1 MSGARIASR
10 KYRGK
15 SAKSPCVDLPPEG
28 KYLCCVH
35 PKLRPLTLALRTAM
49 ALVVLVLLGMI
60 GWSQRQACLRSRVVS
75 CTNHGNHIRMTMR
88 VNAND
93 GADWEIPYLPGV
105 EGHKLLVAMS
115 VAAYGTAVGGL
126 NCHHGASGFNR
137 GGWQCVNLPKSQ
149 WLELLDR
156 WDKSKP
162 TNLIGADGVPIY
174 WCGRST
180 GTGDRL
186 CVEVRWEH
194 GRHSLNMG
202 RIKEETLV
210 ERVAW
215 LNKQLAELG
224 ERPVSLDIPPG
235 VDWPAVIQWAQTVT
249 NSFPRRQL

>member
-1 MSGARIASR
+1 MVARA
-10 KYRGK
+10 G
-15 SAKSPCVDLPPEG
+15 VG
-28 KYLCCVH
+28 
-35 PKLRPLTLALRTAM
+35 
-49 ALVVLVLLGMI
+49 LVVLVLLGMM
-60 GWSQRQACLRSRVVS
+60 GGAQREAWIRSRVVS
-75 CTNHGNHIRMTMR
+75 CTNHGNHIRMAMR
-88 VNAND
+88 VNSND
-93 GADWEIPYLPGV
+93 GAEWEIPYLPGV
-105 EGHKLLVAMS
+105 EGHKLLAAFG
-115 VAAYGTAVGGL
+115 VAAYGTVSGGL
-126 NCHHGASGFNR
+126 NCHHGASGFKR

-162 TNLIGADGVPIY
+162 TNPTGADGVPIY

-186 CVEVRWEH
+186 CVAVRSEH
-194 GRHSLNMG
+194 GRPWLNMG

-210 ERVAW
+210 ERVTW

-249 NSFPRRQL
+249 NSFPTRQL

>member
-1 MSGARIASR
+1 
-10 KYRGK
+10 
-15 SAKSPCVDLPPEG
+15 
-28 KYLCCVH
+28 
-35 PKLRPLTLALRTAM
+35 
-49 ALVVLVLLGMI
+49 
-60 GWSQRQACLRSRVVS
+60 
-75 CTNHGNHIRMTMR
+75 MR

-93 GADWEIPYLPGV
+93 GAEWEIPYLPGV
-105 EGHKLLVAMS
+105 EGLKLLVAMS

-156 WDKSKP
+156 WDKSKL

-186 CVEVRWEH
+186 CVTVRWEH

-202 RIKEETLV
+202 RTKEETLV

-235 VDWPAVIQWAQTVT
+235 VDWPRSSNGRRPSRTHFQGDSFDGLQLLNASDSYCLVSVSNFASTGSIASAQI
-249 NSFPRRQL
+249 S